1 VQKIHSKPKK
11 LISQALLKMVKE
23 SFYMKGFDSKIQASI
38 VTYAICGLHNY
49 KYAKYSHQ
57 QNCVIRASIESS
69 KNGEIF
75 GISKRKVIFCEAAD
89 KSSKS

>member
-11 LISQALLKMVKE
+11 LISQALLKMGKE

-49 KYAKYSHQ
+49 KYAKYSPQ
-57 QNCVIRASIESS
+57 QNCVIRACIKHLEFL
-69 KNGEIF
+69 E
-75 GISKRKVIFCEAAD
+75 V
-89 KSSKS
+89 SKSNTKIR